1 MIIRYFISLVL
12 SLACI
17 CAVAQTDTISPMAR
31 QDGPAVKPLIIP
43 TALTVYGFAALK
55 AQFLQDFDHHI
66 QDHVSHGRTNVD
78 DFLQY
83 SPGAAFYML
92 TAAGVKGRHGLGR
105 GTILY
110 AMTTVAAG
118 GSAFV
123 LKKLIHSSRPDGS
136 DNEGFPSAHMAIVFS
151 GAEFLRQEFRDHS
164 PWIGIAG
171 YAVAT
176 ATGYLRVYNEQHWFS
191 QLLAGAG
198 VGMITAKLSYWVFPW
213 VERKLLNPHKIFYF

>member
-1 MIIRYFISLVL
+1 MIIRCFISLFLFLECFGV
-12 SLACI
+12 A
-17 CAVAQTDTISPMAR
+17 AQTDSIR
-31 QDGPAVKPLIIP
+31 QDKPAIRPLIIP
-43 TALTVYGFAALK
+43 AALTVYAFVALK

-66 QDHVSHGRTNVD
+66 NDHMSHGRTKVD
-78 DFLQY
+78 DYLQY
-83 SPGAAFYML
+83 SPGAAFYIL
-92 TAAGVKGRHGLGR
+92 TAAGVRSRYGLGR

-136 DNEGFPSAHMAIVFS
+136 DNEGFPSAHMAIAFS
-151 GAEFLRQEFRDHS
+151 GAEFLRQEFKDNS

-176 ATGYLRVYNEQHWFS
+176 ATGYLRIYNEQHWFS

-198 VGMITAKLSYWVFPW
+198 IGMITARLSYWVFPW
-213 VERKLLNPHKIFYF
+213 VEKKLLNPHKIFYF

>member
-1 MIIRYFISLVL
+1 MIIRYFL
-12 SLACI
+12 SLALAMEC
-17 CAVAQTDTISPMAR
+17 CCVSAQTGSVQPDR
-31 QDGPAVKPLIIP
+31 PAVRPLIIP
-43 TALTVYGFAALK
+43 AALTIYGFAALK
-55 AQFLQDFDHHI
+55 AQFLQDFDRHI
-66 QDHVSHGRTNVD
+66 NDHVTHGRTKVD
-78 DFLQY
+78 DYLQY
-83 SPGAAFYML
+83 SPGAAFYIL
-92 TAAGVKGRHGLGR
+92 TAAGVKSRHGLGG

-136 DNEGFPSAHMAIVFS
+136 DNEGFPSAHMAIAFS
-151 GAEFLRQEFRDHS
+151 GAEFLRQEFKDQS
-164 PWIGIAG
+164 PWYGIAG

-198 VGMITAKLSYWVFPW
+198 IGMISARLSCWVFPW
-213 VERKLLNPHKIFYF
+213 VERKLFGYKNHSYDR